1 MSARPER
8 QILAAR
14 ARGAARKV
22 KHVYTPRSAVV
33 QSPGRRSTFMKWICA
48 FLLAALVAATP
59 LSAAA
64 QDRDGRDR
72 DRSDQARQE
81 PRRISVSE
89 AQAIAESR
97 ARGAAFVGY
106 VGVRGGQYVF
116 RFDRGGQIFDV
127 AVPMT
132 GR

>member
-1 MSARPER
+1 MKRIC
-8 QILAAR
+8 IL
-14 ARGAARKV
+14 
-22 KHVYTPRSAVV
+22 
-33 QSPGRRSTFMKWICA
+33 
-48 FLLAALVAATP
+48 LLAALISAAP

-64 QDRDGRDR
+64 QDRGDRDGRER
-72 DRSDQARQE
+72 PRQE

-97 ARGAAFVGY
+97 ARGATFVGY
-106 VGVRGGQYVF
+106 IGIRGGQYVF

-127 AVPMT
+127 AVSMT

>member
-1 MSARPER
+1 
-8 QILAAR
+8 
-14 ARGAARKV
+14 
-22 KHVYTPRSAVV
+22 
-33 QSPGRRSTFMKWICA
+33 MKRICA
-48 FLLAALVAATP
+48 FLLAALVAAAP

-64 QDRDGRDR
+64 QDRGARDGRDGRDR
-72 DRSDQARQE
+72 DRSEQARPE

-106 VGVRGGQYVF
+106 IGVRGGQYVF
-116 RFDRGGQIFDV
+116 RFDRGGQLFDV
-127 AVPMT
+127 AVSMT

>member
-1 MSARPER
+1 
-8 QILAAR
+8 
-14 ARGAARKV
+14 
-22 KHVYTPRSAVV
+22 
-33 QSPGRRSTFMKWICA
+33 MKRICA
-48 FLLAALVAATP
+48 FLLAAIVAAAP

-64 QDRDGRDR
+64 QDRGDRDGRDR
-72 DRSDQARQE
+72 DRGEQTRQE

-106 VGVRGGQYVF
+106 IGIRGGQYVF

>member
-1 MSARPER
+1 
-8 QILAAR
+8 
-14 ARGAARKV
+14 
-22 KHVYTPRSAVV
+22 
-33 QSPGRRSTFMKWICA
+33 MKRICA
-48 FLLAALVAATP
+48 FLLAALVAAAP

-64 QDRDGRDR
+64 QDRGARDGRDR
-72 DRSDQARQE
+72 SEQARPE

-106 VGVRGGQYVF
+106 IGVRGGQYVF
-116 RFDRGGQIFDV
+116 RFDRGGQLFDV
-127 AVPMT
+127 AVSMT